1 MLAGAMHSRRRG
13 GVGRLCVTALLTL
26 APMVSMAGDRPF
38 IATASAA
45 AEEDD
50 DAVWSLET
58 VFQRVGPVRSIAVAA
73 EYAFNPTDSVQLE
86 FTHARDREAG
96 ESERGFGLEY
106 KHLFNHIAR
115 DGYGVGVVVAADV
128 GRPASGGWRVS
139 EWSVVMPVS
148 FDLASPGS
156 RLHLNVGLS
165 KPRQARREWTGSLGV
180 EHEVAKRTVL
190 FAEAARTSDGR
201 LLHGGVRYWA
211 QREKLAI
218 DLSLQRLQVDGTRRH
233 GFVFGLG
240 WYDL

>member
-1 MLAGAMHSRRRG
+1 MLAGATHARRLRG
-13 GVGRLCVTALLTL
+13 VVGLCVTAVLTL
-26 APMVSMAGDRPF
+26 APTASNAGDRPF
-38 IATASAA
+38 IATTSAA

-58 VFQRVGPVRSIAVAA
+58 VFQRAGPVRSIGLAA

-86 FTHARDREAG
+86 FMHARDREAG

-115 DGYGVGVVVAADV
+115 DGYGIGVVVAVDV
-128 GRPASGGWRVS
+128 SRPSGGGWQAS
-139 EWSVVMPVS
+139 EWNAVVPVT
-148 FDLASPGS
+148 FDLGSPTS
-156 RLHLNVGLS
+156 RLHLNLGLS
-165 KPRQARREWTGSLGV
+165 KPRQAPRAWTGSVGF

-190 FAEAARTSDGR
+190 FAEAAHTGDGR

-211 QREKLAI
+211 QRERLAI
-218 DLSLQRLQVDGTRRH
+218 DLSLQRLQSDGVRRQ